1 MARASNSFGAL
12 FDMWQPAMQTWMMLA
27 EAQTIMGMRLLG
39 MAGLWP
45 VATSE
50 NQRMV
55 DEKGSAWLASA
66 LAGQQAML
74 RLATPA
80 EVSLA
85 MVRPVRRV
93 TKANA
98 RRLSRRVLR

>member
-1 MARASNSFGAL
+1 MPYQSL
-12 FDMWQPAMQTWMMLA
+12 FAMWQPAVQTWMMLA
-27 EAQTIMGMRLLG
+27 EAQSIIGMRVLG

-55 DEKGSAWLASA
+55 NEKGSAWLASA

-74 RLATPA
+74 RLASPA

-85 MVRPVRRV
+85 MVQPVRRV

-98 RRLSRRVLR
+98 RRLSQRLLR